1 MPLLGTFRFPGSPFE
16 GEHIMFKLH
25 AVCLALVVACAPA
38 FALAGQ
44 ISGDYLE
51 IRTCDVYTGPC
62 FANAEVQLTGQ
73 QALLAWNIEQ
83 GEHNG
88 VNLAGLRT
96 VLSVAANDTL
106 GFGGGLVINPD
117 KIRSVVLVDQK
128 ATAAQ
133 REALVDFVK
142 ARAGKLASEVV
153 RVDALPIEMSLDHVN
168 MVAKLKA
175 GDEAEILTRQLGK
188 GDCVCTNET
197 VFYPPLTKVD
207 NSAPAY
213 TVDGKFIGRG
223 LGVRWSTPKAR
234 SAFLATFAY

>member
-1 MPLLGTFRFPGSPFE
+1 
-16 GEHIMFKLH
+16 MFKLH
-25 AVCLALVVACAPA
+25 ACSLVLVLACTPVFAAP
-38 FALAGQ
+38 GQ

-51 IRTCDVYTGPC
+51 VRTCDVYTGPC
-62 FANAEVQLTGQ
+62 FANAEVQLTGR
-73 QALLAWNIEQ
+73 QALMAWSIEQ

-88 VNLAGLRT
+88 VNLAGLRA

-106 GFGGGLVINPD
+106 GFGGGLVVHPD

-128 ATAAQ
+128 ASTQQ

-142 ARAGKLASEVV
+142 ARAGRLAGDVV
-153 RVDALPIEMSLDHVN
+153 RVDALPIEMSLDHVS
-168 MVAKLKA
+168 MVGRLKA
-175 GDEAEILTRQLGK
+175 GNEVQILTRQLGK

-197 VFYPPLTKVD
+197 IFYPPLTSVD

-213 TVDGKFIGRG
+213 TVDGQFVGRG

>member
-1 MPLLGTFRFPGSPFE
+1 
-16 GEHIMFKLH
+16 MFKLH
-25 AVCLALVVACAPA
+25 ALCLALVVASAPA
-38 FALAGQ
+38 FVLAGQ

-62 FANAEVQLTGQ
+62 FANAEVQLTGR
-73 QALLAWNIEQ
+73 QALLAWNIDK

-88 VNLAGLRT
+88 VNLAGLRA
-96 VLSVAANDTL
+96 VLSVNANDTL

-117 KIRSVVLVDQK
+117 RIRSVVLVDEK
-128 ATAAQ
+128 ASPDQ
-133 REALVDFVK
+133 RQALVEFVK
-142 ARAGKLASEVV
+142 SRAGRLAGEVV

-168 MVAKLKA
+168 MVGKLKA
-175 GDEAEILTRQLGK
+175 GSEVEVLTRQLGQ

-197 VFYPPLTKVD
+197 VFYPPLTKVA

-213 TVDGKFIGRG
+213 TVDGKFNGGG
-223 LGVRWSTPKAR
+223 LGVRWSAPKAR

>member
-1 MPLLGTFRFPGSPFE
+1 
-16 GEHIMFKLH
+16 MFKLH
-25 AVCLALVVACAPA
+25 AVCLAILVACTPA
-38 FALAGQ
+38 MAGQ

-62 FANAEVQLTGQ
+62 FANAEVQLTGR
-73 QALLAWNIEQ
+73 QALLAWNIEK
-83 GEHNG
+83 GEQNG
-88 VNLAGLRT
+88 VELAGLRA
-96 VLSVAANDTL
+96 VLSIAANDTL
-106 GFGGGLVINPD
+106 GFGGGLVVNPD
-117 KIRSVVLVDQK
+117 KIRSVLLVDDK
-128 ATAAQ
+128 ATPAQ
-133 REALVDFVK
+133 RAALVEFVK
-142 ARAGKLASEVV
+142 ARAGRLAGEIV

-175 GDEAEILTRQLGK
+175 GSEAEILTRQLGQ

-213 TVDGKFIGRG
+213 TVDGKFVGRG

-234 SAFLATFAY
+234 SAFLATFEY

>member
-1 MPLLGTFRFPGSPFE
+1 
-16 GEHIMFKLH
+16 MFKLH
-25 AVCLALVVACAPA
+25 ALCLALVVASAPA
-38 FALAGQ
+38 FVLAGQ

-62 FANAEVQLTGQ
+62 FANAEIQLTGR
-73 QALLAWNIEQ
+73 QALLAWNIDK

-88 VNLAGLRT
+88 VNLAGLRA
-96 VLSVAANDTL
+96 VLSVNANDTL

-117 KIRSVVLVDQK
+117 RIRSVVLVDEK
-128 ATAAQ
+128 ASADQ
-133 REALVDFVK
+133 RQALVEFVK
-142 ARAGKLASEVV
+142 ARAGRLAGDVV

-168 MVAKLKA
+168 MVGKLKA
-175 GDEAEILTRQLGK
+175 GSEVEILTRQLGQ

-197 VFYPPLTKVD
+197 VFYPPLTKVE

-213 TVDGKFIGRG
+213 TVDGKFIGSG
-223 LGVRWSTPKAR
+223 LGVRWSAPKAR